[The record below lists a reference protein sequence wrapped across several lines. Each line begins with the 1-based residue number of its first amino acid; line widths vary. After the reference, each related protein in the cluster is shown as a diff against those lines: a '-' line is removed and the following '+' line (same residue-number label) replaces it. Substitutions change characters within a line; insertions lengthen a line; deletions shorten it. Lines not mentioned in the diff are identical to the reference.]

1 MSKPVLENYEITEL
15 DNGIR
20 IVSEY
25 IPYFR
30 SISLGL
36 WVASGSRNED
46 KRINGIT
53 HLIEHLVFK
62 GTKKRSN
69 KEIAI
74 EFDSIGADFNAF
86 TDKENSCFYCDF
98 IDTHLQ
104 KCTEL
109 LFDIVFNAVFSAESL
124 ATEKKIILEEIKMV
138 EDTPSEDILNY
149 FYEMVLNDH
158 PLSFPILG
166 TRKSL
171 KEIEQKDI
179 ISYFNK
185 NYIFKNIVIS
195 AAGNVRHKEL
205 VDAVKK
211 NIDGF
216 DSKFLNKKEPV
227 LLKDPL
233 PRRNVKIIKKRIN
246 ASNLCYGTV
255 GCRRSSPD
263 RFPLGLLMNI
273 IGGSMSSRLFQKI
286 REDNGLAYSVYAGN
300 TQYTDT
306 GLIDIYAASD
316 PKNLVKIVEIIE
328 NEIKDIKENTI
339 NIMELDRAKE
349 NIKGSIVLNIE
360 EISSRMFRFGK
371 SLLMDNEILPI
382 SYILNKIDKVSS
394 IEIQEIANKYFDP
407 ERIDIVIMGKG
418 NKRSFK

>member
-1 MSKPVLENYEITEL
+1 LSKPVLENYEITEL

-36 WVASGSRNED
+36 WVASGSRNEN

-74 EFDSIGADFNAF
+74 EFDSLGADFNAF

-98 IDTHLQ
+98 IDTHLH

-109 LFDIVFNAVFSAESL
+109 LFDIVFNPVFSEDSII
-124 ATEKKIILEEIKMV
+124 TEKKIILEEIKMV

-149 FYEMVLNDH
+149 FYEIVLNEH

-166 TRKSL
+166 TKKSL
-171 KEIEQKDI
+171 KEINQKDI
-179 ISYFNK
+179 LDYFNK
-185 NYIFKNIVIS
+185 NYVFKNIVIS
-195 AAGNVRHKEL
+195 AAGNVKHKEL
-205 VDAVKK
+205 VDAVKS
-211 NIDGF
+211 NIKDYDG
-216 DSKFLNKKEPV
+216 KFLKEKENVFLKEP
-227 LLKDPL
+227 LHK
-233 PRRNVKIIKKRIN
+233 RHIKIIKKKIN

-255 GCRRSSPD
+255 GCNRSSPD

-300 TQYTDT
+300 MQYTDT

-316 PKNLVKIVEIIE
+316 PRNLVKIVEIIE
-328 NEIKDIKENTI
+328 NEIKDIKENGLSDI
-339 NIMELDRAKE
+339 ELDRAKE
-349 NIKGSIVLNIE
+349 NIKGGIVLNIE

-371 SLLMDNEILPI
+371 SLLMENEILPI
-382 SYILNKIDKVSS
+382 SRILNKIDMVKA
-394 IEIQEIANKYFDP
+394 IEIQEMANKYFNPD
-407 ERIDIVIMGKG
+407 RIDIVIMGKG

>member
-36 WVASGSRNED
+36 WVASGSRNEE

-98 IDTHLQ
+98 LDTHLE

-109 LFDIVFNAVFSAESL
+109 LFDIVFNPVFSEDSL
-124 ATEKKIILEEIKMV
+124 STEKKIILEEIKMV

-149 FYEMVLNDH
+149 FYETVLADH

-171 KEIEQKDI
+171 EEIRQEDI
-179 ISYFNK
+179 INYFNK
-185 NYIFKNIVIS
+185 NYVFKNIVIS

-205 VDAVKK
+205 VDAVKR
-211 NIDGF
+211 NIYGF
-216 DSKFLNKKEPV
+216 DARFCKEKELSFLKEPLPNKK
-227 LLKDPL
+227 
-233 PRRNVKIIKKRIN
+233 VKIIKKRIN
-246 ASNLCYGTV
+246 ASNLCYGTL
-255 GCRRSSPD
+255 GCRRTSPD

-300 TQYTDT
+300 IQYADT
-306 GLIDIYAASD
+306 GLIDIYVASD
-316 PKNLVKIVEIIE
+316 PRNMVKIVDIIE
-328 NEIKDIKENTI
+328 NEIKDIKENALSSS
-339 NIMELDRAKE
+339 ELERAKE

-371 SLLMDNEILPI
+371 SLLMENEILPI
-382 SYILNKIDKVSS
+382 SDILNKIEMIKTN
-394 IEIQEIANKYFDP
+394 EIQEIANKYFIP
-407 ERIDIVIMGKG
+407 ERIDIVIMGKAS
-418 NKRSFK
+418 KRSFR

>member
-36 WVASGSRNED
+36 WVASGSRNEE

-98 IDTHLQ
+98 LDTHLE

-109 LFDIVFNAVFSAESL
+109 LFDIVFNPVFSEDSL
-124 ATEKKIILEEIKMV
+124 STEKKIILEEIKMV

-149 FYEMVLNDH
+149 FYEAVLADH

-171 KEIEQKDI
+171 EEIRQKDI
-179 ISYFNK
+179 MDYFNK
-185 NYIFKNIVIS
+185 NYVFKNIVIS

-205 VDAVKK
+205 VDAVKR

-216 DSKFLNKKEPV
+216 DAKFCKEKELSFLKEPLPNKK
-227 LLKDPL
+227 
-233 PRRNVKIIKKRIN
+233 VKIIKKRIN
-246 ASNLCYGTV
+246 ASNLCYGTL
-255 GCRRSSPD
+255 GCRRTSPD

-300 TQYTDT
+300 TQYADT

-316 PKNLVKIVEIIE
+316 PKNLVKIVDIIE
-328 NEIKDIKENTI
+328 NEIRDIKENALSSS
-339 NIMELDRAKE
+339 ELERAKE

-371 SLLMDNEILPI
+371 SLLMENEILPI
-382 SYILNKIDKVSS
+382 SDILNKIEMIKTN
-394 IEIQEIANKYFDP
+394 EIQEIANKYFVP
-407 ERIDIVIMGKG
+407 ERIDIVIMGKAS
-418 NKRSFK
+418 KRSFR